1 MTKDTT
7 DAIGAV
13 LRTFVIGLGRA
24 GAGLHIPILTRIR
37 ERSGPILACDPAFSA
52 AGLPPDVVAV
62 RSIERAARSLDPADT
77 VTHLC
82 TPPGSRPALLDELT
96 AAGFRRFVLE
106 KPIATNDR
114 DLRRIVRL
122 RAKYDLRFVVVAP
135 WLAAALTGK
144 LTRIVCDGTLG
155 ALRAITVHQHK
166 ARFHRSLT
174 TSGHPTAFDVEIPHA
189 IPVVLRL
196 AGPADLID
204 ANWRTLSCEER
215 DIPRLGGACLTLAH
229 HGGVRSELASNLTS
243 PTRERRIRLEFDD
256 GTVTADYPV
265 GEDDDHA
272 QLTVTTGGR
281 SERSAFR
288 DDALTAFFVGA
299 YHRLGTPADD
309 AEHLDFALHCETV
322 RLLSEAK
329 SRCATVPVQ
338 SRAEPQYA
346 R

>member
-1 MTKDTT
+1 M
-7 DAIGAV
+7 
-13 LRTFVIGLGRA
+13 RTFVIGLGRA

-37 ERSGPILACDPAFSA
+37 EGGGPILVFDPAVES
-52 AGLPPDVVAV
+52 GDLPPGVVSV
-62 RSIERAARSLDPADT
+62 PSIERAARSLDPAGA

-82 TPPGSRPALLDELT
+82 TPPGSRSALLDELAT
-96 AAGFRRFVLE
+96 AGFRRFVLE

-114 DLRRIVRL
+114 ELRRIVRL
-122 RAKYDLRFVVVAP
+122 RARNGLRFAVVAP

-144 LTRIVCDGTLG
+144 LARIVRDGTLG

-166 ARFHRSLT
+166 PRFHRSLT

-196 AGPADLID
+196 AGPAELT
-204 ANWRTLSCEER
+204 AAKWRTLSCEEGT
-215 DIPRLGGACLTLAH
+215 IPRLGGASLTLEH
-229 HGGVRSELASNLTS
+229 HSGVRTELVSDLTS
-243 PTRERRIRLEFDD
+243 PIRERRMRLEFAE

-272 QLTVTTGGR
+272 QLTVTTGGP
-281 SERSAFR
+281 SEHRAFR
-288 DDALTAFFVGA
+288 DDALTAFFVGT
-299 YHRLGTPADD
+299 YRRFGRPSTDT
-309 AEHLDFALHCETV
+309 EHLDFALHCETV

-329 SRCATVPVQ
+329 SRCATIPVQ

>member
-1 MTKDTT
+1 M
-7 DAIGAV
+7 

-37 ERSGPILACDPAFSA
+37 ETATANGAPILACDPAT
-52 AGLPPDVVAV
+52 GEGDLPPGVVAV
-62 RSIERAARSLDPADT
+62 RSIEQAARSLDPADT

-82 TPPGSRPALLDELT
+82 TPPGSRSALLDELA

-114 DLRRIVRL
+114 DLRRIMRL
-122 RAKYDLRFVVVAP
+122 RARHDLRFVVVAP
-135 WLAAALTGK
+135 WLAAALTGR
-144 LTRIVCDGTLG
+144 LASIVRDGTLG

-166 ARFHRSLT
+166 PRFHRSLAT
-174 TSGHPTAFDVEIPHA
+174 YGHPTAFDVEIPHA

-196 AGPADLID
+196 AGPAELVD
-204 ANWRTLSCEER
+204 ASWRTLSCDER
-215 DIPRLGGACLTLAH
+215 DIPRLGGARLTLAH
-229 HGGVRSELASNLTS
+229 RGGARSELVSDLTS
-243 PTRERRIRLEFDD
+243 PTRERRIRLEFAE

-272 QLTVTTGGR
+272 QLTVTTGDR
-281 SERSAFR
+281 SEHRAFR
-288 DDALTAFFVGA
+288 DDALTAFFIGA
-299 YHRLGTPADD
+299 YRRLGKPADD
-309 AEHLDFALHCETV
+309 TEDLDFALHRETV

-329 SRCATVPVQ
+329 SRCATIPVQ
-338 SRAEPQYA
+338 SRSEPQYA